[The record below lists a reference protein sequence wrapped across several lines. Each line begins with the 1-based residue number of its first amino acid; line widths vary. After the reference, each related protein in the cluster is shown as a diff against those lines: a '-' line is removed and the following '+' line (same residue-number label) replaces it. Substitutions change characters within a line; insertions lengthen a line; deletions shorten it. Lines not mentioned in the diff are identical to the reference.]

1 MSDIIIFS
9 KVQSRQRVA
18 DVKAS
23 VALARELDQMVNS
36 QGVTEDSE
44 RMLFNHRVTKNLCEH
59 VVQLMRMPWMRCL
72 RSAPH
77 GDYQVQQFGEEG

>member
-1 MSDIIIFS
+1 
-9 KVQSRQRVA
+9 
-18 DVKAS
+18 
-23 VALARELDQMVNS
+23 MVNS

-77 GDYQVQQFGEEG
+77 GDCQVQQFGEEC